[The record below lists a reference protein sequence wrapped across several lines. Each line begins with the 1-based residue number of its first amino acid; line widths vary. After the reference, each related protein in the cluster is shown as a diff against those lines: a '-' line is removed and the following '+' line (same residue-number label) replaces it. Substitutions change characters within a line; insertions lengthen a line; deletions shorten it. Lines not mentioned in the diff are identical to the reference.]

1 MRLWSKFRHLL
12 ARRSR
17 LRRLEEEMAHH
28 IDLLTEENVAR
39 GLDRA
44 EARRQAHL
52 AFGNVL
58 VTREETADAL
68 GWPALESWAHD
79 ARVAVRSLVRRPLFA
94 ASIVGI
100 LALGIGATAAVFSLL
115 RGVLWQTLPVPRPH
129 ELQQVVGA
137 RGEPFLVNHP
147 TVRRLIEGGWD
158 GKVVAY
164 SNPTGV
170 ALRLDDAPAER
181 LQVQF
186 VHGGFFAALQ
196 LAPAAGRLL
205 VPADDDLARP
215 QAVAVLSWHWWQRR
229 LGGDPAVVG
238 RTLRINGQE
247 VTVVGVA
254 PARFAGVSLG
264 DGVECWLPAGLH
276 APLRAR
282 PSALTFSRDGPVPLE
297 QWTRD
302 ERALWLN
309 LLLRVPP
316 GRSAQGPLEA
326 AWQPQLRAA
335 LDVLTDEES
344 RAEWT
349 RNAPRLRPD
358 AQGFSD
364 TREEFRRSGLTLALL
379 VGAVVLVTAANT
391 ATLLLLRMLARRHE
405 MGVRQALG
413 AGRWRLARGVVMEGL
428 LLSLLGAAA
437 GLLLALWLTPLLA
450 EWLVPAA
457 RDAVP
462 GLDLP
467 LVGALAALALL
478 LGLTLGAAPAWIA
491 GRVAPHRA
499 LQQHGGP
506 ARGSVRLGRG
516 LVVLQLA
523 LSVVLLGVA
532 GAIALDLRRAL
543 AAPAGYAR
551 ESVVAVFFNFAAAGI
566 KPADQPAVME
576 RLRAAA
582 RTLPQVRAV
591 GFASGGALSGSR
603 SASGTFFRGPDA
615 RPLADRQLQHENID
629 HGYLDAMGMPLVRG
643 RAFAETD
650 RLDRPRVAIVSQ
662 RLARE
667 VFGDADPIGRR
678 FGFGREPAD
687 DDWEIVGVAPDAR
700 VNGVREEP
708 PAMYYLPLTQWL
720 DQPGCLVV
728 RLDGDPAAAL
738 ETLRRT
744 VSAAEPGLVFSRWRT
759 LEERA
764 QLWLGRE
771 RAVARLTA
779 GFGLLATGL
788 AVIGVFGAL
797 GHLVA
802 NRSREIA
809 VRLAVGAEP
818 ARVWRGVLRDAALL
832 GALGAGLG
840 ALLAALL
847 PPLLGSWMLTG
858 LRTDW
863 GAIALA
869 AGAGR
874 SPHAAPRRVVRR
886 LTEPPASRRRTRRP
900 RGSSAPSRR

>member
-1 MRLWSKFRHLL
+1 
-12 ARRSR
+12 
-17 LRRLEEEMAHH
+17 MAHH

-58 VTREETADAL
+58 ATREETADAL
-68 GWPALESWAHD
+68 GWPSLESWTHD
-79 ARVAVRSLVRRPLFA
+79 ARVAVRSLLRRPLFA
-94 ASIVGI
+94 ASLVGI

-129 ELQQVVGA
+129 ELQRVAGA
-137 RGEPFLVNHP
+137 RGEPFLVNYP
-147 TVRRLIEGGWD
+147 TVRRLGDDGWGGR
-158 GKVVAY
+158 VAAY
-164 SNPTGV
+164 SNPTSV
-170 ALRLDDAPAER
+170 ALRVDDAPAER

-229 LGGDPAVVG
+229 LGGDPAIVG
-238 RTLRINGQE
+238 RTLRLNGEE

-282 PSALTFSRDGPVPLE
+282 PSALTFSRDGPVPLA

-309 LLLRVPP
+309 VLLRVPP
-316 GRSAQGPLEA
+316 GTPAQGPLEA
-326 AWQPQLRAA
+326 AWQPQLKAA
-335 LDVLTDEES
+335 LDVFTDEES
-344 RAEWT
+344 RAQWT
-349 RNAPRLRPD
+349 RNPPRLRPG

-428 LLSLLGAAA
+428 LLSLLGAAG
-437 GLLLALWLTPLLA
+437 GLLLGLWLTPVLA
-450 EWLVPAA
+450 AWLVPDA
-457 RDAVP
+457 RDALP

-478 LGLTLGAAPAWIA
+478 LGLALGAAPAWIA
-491 GRVAPHRA
+491 GRIPPHRA
-499 LQQHGGP
+499 LQRGGHAP
-506 ARGSVRLGRG
+506 GSVRLGRA
-516 LVVLQLA
+516 LIVLQLA

-532 GAIALDLRRAL
+532 GAIAFDLRRAL
-543 AAPAGYAR
+543 DAPPGYAR
-551 ESVVAVFFNFAAAGI
+551 ESVVAVFFNLAAAGI
-566 KPADQPAVME
+566 KPADQPAVLA

-582 RTLPQVRAV
+582 ETLPQVRAV
-591 GFASGGALSGSR
+591 GFAAGGALSGSR
-603 SASGTFFRGPDA
+603 SSSGTFFRGADA

-629 HGYLDAMGMPLVRG
+629 HGYFDAMGMPLVRG
-643 RAFAETD
+643 RDFAETD
-650 RLDRPRVAIVSQ
+650 RLDRPRVAILSQ

-678 FGFGREPAD
+678 FGFDREASAE
-687 DDWEIVGVAPDAR
+687 DWEVIGVAPDAR

-720 DQPGCLVV
+720 DQAGCMVV

-764 QLWLGRE
+764 QLWLGRD

-779 GFGLLATGL
+779 GFGLLATAL
-788 AVIGVFGAL
+788 AAIGVFGAL

-818 ARVWRGVLRDAALL
+818 GRVWRGVLRDAAVLGLVGAGLGVLL
-832 GALGAGLG
+832 TALLPHVLGSWMMTGLRMDWAAIALGAGAG
-840 ALLAALL
+840 LLAAVLGGLL
-847 PPLLGSWMLTG
+847 PARRAARVDPLTL
-858 LRTDW
+858 LR
-863 GAIALA
+863 
-869 AGAGR
+869 
-874 SPHAAPRRVVRR
+874 
-886 LTEPPASRRRTRRP
+886 EE
-900 RGSSAPSRR
+900 